1 MTEKI
6 AIYFGTDT
14 GRTRRIAKLIAQK
27 LGALVGDKVD
37 APLNINRVTL
47 DDFLA
52 HEVLILGA
60 PTYGDGELP
69 GLATGLAQESW
80 AEFLPR
86 LEGRDMRHQTV
97 ALFGL
102 GEQEKYGHEFVDA
115 LIVLYDAVVACGARV
130 IGAWPVEGYTFTGS
144 QAVVDSRFVGL
155 ALDPISQ
162 PALTEVRIDA
172 WLRQLAGELPVNDG
186 GIPGLA
192 AEAA

>member
-1 MTEKI
+1 MKKI
-6 AIYFGTDT
+6 GIYFGTDT
-14 GRTRRIAKLIAQK
+14 GRTRRVAKLIAQK
-27 LGALVGDKVD
+27 LGERAQ
-37 APLNINRVTL
+37 APANIGRAGV

-86 LEGRDMRHQTV
+86 LEGQDMRHQTV

-115 LIVLYDAVVACGARV
+115 LILLYDAVLACGA
-130 IGAWPVEGYTFTGS
+130 WPTEGYAFKMS
-144 QAVVDSRFVGL
+144 QAVFDGRFVGL
-155 ALDPISQ
+155 ALDQISQ
-162 PALTEVRIDA
+162 PALTEARIDA
-172 WLRQLAGELPVNDG
+172 WLRQLDHELQTGVPQD
-186 GIPGLA
+186 A
-192 AEAA
+192 HA

>member
-1 MTEKI
+1 MEKI

-14 GRTRRIAKLIAQK
+14 GRTRRVAKLIAQK
-27 LGALVGDKVD
+27 LDTLAGARAE
-37 APLNINRVTL
+37 APLNINRVSL

-52 HEVLILGA
+52 HDMLILGT

-86 LEGRDMRHQTV
+86 LQGLDMRHQTV

-115 LIVLYDAVVACGARV
+115 LMLLHDAVVACGARV
-130 IGAWPVEGYTFTGS
+130 IGAWPTEGYSFKTS
-144 QAVVDSRFVGL
+144 QAVVDGRFVGL
-155 ALDPISQ
+155 ALDPVGQ
-162 PALTEVRIDA
+162 PTLSEARIDA
-172 WLRQLAGELPVNDG
+172 WLQQLDEELQTLEEHD
-186 GIPGLA
+186 A
-192 AEAA
+192 RT